1 MNPILY
7 NLPNLSQDQFCTPS
21 STANQY
27 YCFYNKVNGTFHNRC
42 TIAFVGD
49 GFKCIL
55 KQNNQYGYDISQY
68 PVTVEKIEMYPDLA
82 YFWFP
87 LISSIMVALIFFFI
101 YKILFK
107 RFIK

>member
-7 NLPNLSQDQFCTPS
+7 DLPNLSQDQFCTPS
-21 STANQY
+21 TTLNQY
-27 YCFYNKVNGTFHNRC
+27 YCFYNKFNGVFHNRC
-42 TIAFVGD
+42 TVSFVGSEY
-49 GFKCIL
+49 KCVSV
-55 KQNNQYGYDISQY
+55 QSNQYGYDVSQY
-68 PVTVEKIEMYPDLA
+68 PVTVYQIEAFPELS

-101 YKILFK
+101 YKIIFK